1 MDEKKNLT
9 LEKAFNL
16 ALQNPQNNLEV
27 AENLCKEILKKET
40 NHFQANFFLG
50 ILSAINK
57 KFDIAKQLLNK
68 ATEIQPDNSDAHN
81 NLGNVLK
88 QIGEYQKAKSC
99 YEKAIQIQ
107 PNNAP
112 LHNNLGIVLEELGEH
127 QKAKTRYEKAIQI
140 QPSYLMALNNLG
152 NLLKELGEYQNAKNC
167 YEKTI
172 QIQPSHV
179 AAINNLGNV
188 LGKLEEYKKAIS
200 CYDEAIKINPNYF
213 LAHNNKGVILQKLR
227 KFNESLKS
235 YNSAFKINPNYN
247 FLLGKVLYLKSCIC
261 DWEYFDENLN
271 SLKDKLNNN
280 LASSSPFSVTTLY
293 DLPELQKKTA
303 DIWVKNTYSNK
314 NKLGPISKYQTNK
327 KIRIGYFS
335 ADFHDHAT
343 SLLIAHMLELHDK
356 SKFELFGFSF
366 GPDKKD
372 EIRKRV
378 SSSFDHFIDV
388 RLKSDEDISKL
399 SRSFKIDIAIDL
411 KGFTTDDRFGIFLNR
426 CAPIQVSYLGYPGTS
441 GTNSIDYIIADKI
454 LIPKENQKF
463 FSEKIIYL
471 PNTYQPNDFTKKI
484 SKKIFKREEV
494 GLPKDSFVFCCF
506 CQNYKITPNIFD
518 IWMKVLK
525 KIEGSV
531 LWLIKDSNEGVKNL
545 KKEAEKR
552 GVNPDKIIFAENMP
566 ISEHLARHKM
576 ADLFIDT
583 FPCNAHTTCSDALWS
598 GLPVITLMG
607 QSFASRVSG
616 SLLNAVDL
624 NELITTTEKDYEDL
638 IINVAKDSKKLKI
651 IKNKLKNNRITQP
664 LFNTKIYTNKIESA
678 YKKIYE
684 KYHSDLPLEN
694 IEIK

>member
-1 MDEKKNLT
+1 MNEEKNLT

-16 ALQNPQNNLEV
+16 ALQNPENNLEV
-27 AENLCKEILKKET
+27 AEDFCKEILKKKP

-50 ILSAINK
+50 ILSALNK

-68 ATEIQPDNSDAHN
+68 ATEIEPDNSDAHN

-99 YEKAIQIQ
+99 YENAIQIQ

-112 LHNNLGIVLEELGEH
+112 LHNNLGSVLEELGEH
-127 QKAKTRYEKAIQI
+127 QKAKSCYEKAIQI
-140 QPSYLMALNNLG
+140 QPSYLIALNNLG
-152 NLLKELGEYQNAKNC
+152 NLLKELGEYQKAKSC
-167 YEKTI
+167 YEKI
-172 QIQPSHV
+172 ILIQPSHV
-179 AAINNLGNV
+179 SAINNLGNV

-200 CYDEAIKINPNYF
+200 CYDMAIKINPNYF

-247 FLLGKVLYLKSCIC
+247 FLLGKVLYLKSCLS
-261 DWEYFDENLN
+261 DWKSFDEDLN
-271 SLKDKLNNN
+271 SLKNKLNNN
-280 LASSSPFSVTTLY
+280 EASSLPFATLTLY
-293 DLPELQKKTA
+293 DLPLLQKKA
-303 DIWVKNTYSNK
+303 AEIWIKKTYSNK
-314 NKLGPISKYQTNK
+314 NKLEPISKYKPNK
-327 KIRIGYFS
+327 KIRLGYYS
-335 ADFHDHAT
+335 ADFYNHAT
-343 SLLIAHMLELHDK
+343 SLLIAYMLELHDK

-372 EIRKRV
+372 EMRKRV

-388 RLKSDEDISKL
+388 RLKLDADIVKL
-399 SRSFKIDIAIDL
+399 SRDFKIDIAIDL
-411 KGFTTDDRFGIFLNR
+411 KGITTDERFGIFLNR
-426 CAPIQVSYLGYPGTS
+426 SAPIQVSYLGYPGTS
-441 GTNSIDYIIADKI
+441 GANFIDYIIADKI

-471 PNTYQPNDFTKKI
+471 PDSYQPNDFTKKI
-484 SKKIFKREEV
+484 SKSVFTREQL
-494 GLPKDSFVFCCF
+494 GLPKNAFVFCCF
-506 CQNYKITPNIFD
+506 NQNYKIAPSIFD

-525 KIEGSV
+525 RIEGSV
-531 LWLIKDSNEGVKNL
+531 LWLLQDSNEGANNL
-545 KKEAEKR
+545 KKEAENR
-552 GVNPDKIIFAENMP
+552 GVNPDKIIFAKRMT
-566 ISEHLARHKM
+566 ISEHLARHKV

-616 SLLNAVDL
+616 SLLNAVGL

-638 IINVAKDSKKLKI
+638 IVRLATDSKQLKI
-651 IKNKLKNNRITQP
+651 IKNKLKKNRISQP
-664 LFNTKIYTNKIESA
+664 LFDTKLYTKKIESG
-678 YKKIYE
+678 YKEIYE
-684 KYHSDLPLEN
+684 RYHSDLPLEN